1 MFRELPTPAESAP
14 RGRLTADRHSAPP
27 GSLAGRLFH
36 SSLPRLIL
44 VTLAVSGCVGG
55 GRPLGIPAAVAADS
69 EAGDHP
75 PAAKPPTKKS
85 GSSKTSASRLFSEV
99 TRTSVFGLE
108 GQGSTF
114 VYLFDR
120 SGSMSDFEGRPLAAA
135 KAELLKSL
143 QVLRATN
150 QFQIIFYNHEL
161 APFNPYHPQPPRLMF
176 GDERTKEQAEQFVR
190 QIRAN
195 GGTRHVEP
203 LKLALRLAPDV
214 VFFLTDAAEP
224 ELTAQQLEEIA
235 RLNRGT
241 VIQAI
246 EFGVGPAAGRDN
258 FMMKLARQS
267 GGRYVYVDVTQLP
280 NR

>member
-1 MFRELPTPAESAP
+1 VTRTNGFVAISKKWKKVNRRSSELADAMFRE
-14 RGRLTADRHSAPP
+14 
-27 GSLAGRLFH
+27 
-36 SSLPRLIL
+36 LIL
-44 VTLAVSGCVGG
+44 VTLAVSGCLGG
-55 GRPLGIPAAVAADS
+55 GRPLGIPAATAADS
-69 EAGDHP
+69 EPGKHP
-75 PAAKPPTKKS
+75 PAAKPPAKKT
-85 GSSKTSASRLFSEV
+85 GSSKTSSSRLFSEV

>member
-1 MFRELPTPAESAP
+1 M
-14 RGRLTADRHSAPP
+14 
-27 GSLAGRLFH
+27 
-36 SSLPRLIL
+36 
-44 VTLAVSGCVGG
+44 
-55 GRPLGIPAAVAADS
+55 AADS
-69 EAGDHP
+69 EPGDHP
-75 PAAKPPTKKS
+75 STAKPTAKKS
-85 GSSKTSASRLFSEV
+85 GSSKTSSSRLFSEV

-120 SGSMSDFEGRPLAAA
+120 SGSMSDFDGRPLAAA

-143 QVLRATN
+143 QVLHATN

-161 APFNPYHPQPPRLMF
+161 ASFNPYHPQPPRLMF

-224 ELTAQQLEEIA
+224 ELTVQQLEEIA

-246 EFGVGPAAGRDN
+246 EFGVGSPAGRDN